1 MSATASSRR
10 GDNDLDRGHLGAGR
24 GPPPPPEPSAPSTPP
39 ASAFSGEWGT
49 DSSPS
54 RFAGLVHFT
63 ECFQR
68 ASSGLIITSVE
79 LLFLSLFTSVLS
91 KPSPSSADSADSE
104 RAAFGSQGLLVGLEA
119 SPGSLTAVL
128 SEGAAVIIRAPAL
141 VDLLSGFRAPPPM
154 N

>member
-10 GDNDLDRGHLGAGR
+10 GENDPDRGHLGAGR

-39 ASAFSGEWGT
+39 ASTFSGERGT

-54 RFAGLVHFT
+54 RFPGLVHFT

-79 LLFLSLFTSVLS
+79 LLFLNLFTSVLS
-91 KPSPSSADSADSE
+91 KPSLSADSADSE
-104 RAAFGSQGLLVGLEA
+104 RVAFGSQGLLVGLEA

-141 VDLLSGFRAPPPM
+141 ADLLSGFRAPPPM